1 MKAIKFLLI
10 LSLVIILQSCSQDK
24 SETSQSATE
33 IKYQILGLDN
43 AISNIKY
50 KDANSNLIEVTDYN
64 QFNNGLDNKT
74 ISITTKPFNAT
85 MEVNVDNITTS
96 TKVYNLFIYENNVV
110 KAQSTFNIQPMS
122 TSLKIL
128 SFVVN

>member
-1 MKAIKFLLI
+1 MKTIKFLLI
-10 LSLVIILQSCSQDK
+10 LSLVIIFQSCSQDK

-43 AISNIKY
+43 AISIIKY